1 MNYIGMDI
9 HKKNTYAVVK
19 DELGNKL
26 AEDEMASSKEAL
38 ARFLAPFQPSE
49 SSIVIESTYITE
61 YIYTLLEE
69 MHYAITVANPHK
81 LKAIAFA
88 KVKNDKVDA
97 SMLADL
103 LRANLIGKSYMPS
116 LAIRQLRE
124 ITRMRSMLVRHGT
137 QIINALRAHLVRKGI
152 KLPNRKL
159 CKNAIV
165 FLQKQCKGDIVV
177 QNSLA
182 VLQTVQ
188 RQLAKVDTQL
198 HAHAKKSK
206 DAKLLMTIPGI
217 GPIRAMTLLAEI
229 GDINRFPK
237 AEPLCSHAGLVP
249 TIRQSAN
256 TMHVGHCSA
265 QANKQLKNV
274 FVQAALTAKR
284 MKRGNAIQTHY
295 CNLVEKKG
303 KQKAICA
310 AARKMCCIVYAVLHK
325 KEKFSFSYSSP

>member
-19 DELGNKL
+19 DEWGNKL

-69 MHYAITVANPHK
+69 MH
-81 LKAIAFA
+81 
-88 KVKNDKVDA
+88 
-97 SMLADL
+97 
-103 LRANLIGKSYMPS
+103 
-116 LAIRQLRE
+116 
-124 ITRMRSMLVRHGT
+124 
-137 QIINALRAHLVRKGI
+137 
-152 KLPNRKL
+152 
-159 CKNAIV
+159 NAII

-325 KEKFSFSYSSP
+325 KEKFSFSYSST

>member
-1 MNYIGMDI
+1 MAAKRLRLRKTIDI
-9 HKKNTYAVVK
+9 SNLSKKSHGPYRAYAWNRHKQFRV
-19 DELGNKL
+19 
-26 AEDEMASSKEAL
+26 
-38 ARFLAPFQPSE
+38 F
-49 SSIVIESTYITE
+49 
-61 YIYTLLEE
+61 
-69 MHYAITVANPHK
+69 
-81 LKAIAFA
+81 AFF
-88 KVKNDKVDA
+88 
-97 SMLADL
+97 
-103 LRANLIGKSYMPS
+103 
-116 LAIRQLRE
+116 
-124 ITRMRSMLVRHGT
+124 RMRMQLCVYLS
-137 QIINALRAHLVRKGI
+137 
-152 KLPNRKL
+152 KLPL
-159 CKNAIV
+159 HS
-165 FLQKQCKGDIVV
+165 LQYCKGDIVV

-188 RQLAKVDTQL
+188 RQLAKGDTQM

>member
-38 ARFLAPFQPSE
+38 ARFLAPFQTSE

-69 MHYAITVANPHK
+69 MHYAITV
-81 LKAIAFA
+81 A

-256 TMHVGHCSA
+256 TMHVG
-265 QANKQLKNV
+265 Q
-274 FVQAALTAKR
+274 
-284 MKRGNAIQTHY
+284 
-295 CNLVEKKG
+295 
-303 KQKAICA
+303 
-310 AARKMCCIVYAVLHK
+310 CIVFADCRI
-325 KEKFSFSYSSP
+325 